1 MDTILSRSSLLYTIV
16 SSSPWISSGKPVI
29 HCLLRMQQR
38 FFSEFLLGTCCDFG
52 HLPCPHRPDKMSLSW
67 VARFISYTS
76 FYSSFLILLHF
87 CVSISI
93 LRTDGPIHI
102 ASTRYLLIVGCII
115 LLVSQKWSCDWHR
128 IARFDLIGR
137 VARPGLFLLYHT
149 SCENSIIQG
158 GYGMNKTVLNVDP
171 WVHHLR
177 CARFNYCPIVSTR
190 WRRSVTELTLTR
202 SYALETMIGWY
213 SHLQRFAV
221 SNLYIF
227 YINNCYVQT
236 RNWL

>member
-1 MDTILSRSSLLYTIV
+1 MYLLRLWPFALSASSRQDVPLMGSAIHFLHLFLFFFSHFTSFLCFYFNTTYRWPHPYRLDKVSPHCRLYHSLGKSKVIVWLTQNCSVRPYWACRSSWPI
-16 SSSPWISSGKPVI
+16 SPI
-29 HCLLRMQQR
+29 
-38 FFSEFLLGTCCDFG
+38 
-52 HLPCPHRPDKMSLSW
+52 PHFVW
-67 VARFISYTS
+67 
-76 FYSSFLILLHF
+76 
-87 CVSISI
+87 
-93 LRTDGPIHI
+93 
-102 ASTRYLLIVGCII
+102 
-115 LLVSQKWSCDWHR
+115 
-128 IARFDLIGR
+128 
-137 VARPGLFLLYHT
+137 
-149 SCENSIIQG
+149 NSIIQG